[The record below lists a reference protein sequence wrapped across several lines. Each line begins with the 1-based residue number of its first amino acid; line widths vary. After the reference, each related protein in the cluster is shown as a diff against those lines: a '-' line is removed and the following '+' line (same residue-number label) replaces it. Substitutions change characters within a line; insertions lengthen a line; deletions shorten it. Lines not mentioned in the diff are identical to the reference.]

1 VRNYAGVHCVHLE
14 TAVLQ
19 QAGLQ
24 HGHPLQL
31 GLAELVGFELGQ
43 DVPELYPEAVD
54 VFIR

>member
-14 TAVLQ
+14 AAVLQ